1 MKIIYVLILLI
12 SVFFIYRFFESDNA
26 DILVEFQKMR
36 PIKEKV
42 NVYYNG
48 FKVGRTAGLKPCD
61 HSKNICS
68 KVRLDK
74 NLMILPKNIEIKLK
88 QKKISDNKFEDY
100 MEIQYPVSPDFETI
114 KDGAIIKGEVASGF
128 HNYLNEEVSYSDME
142 MIKQNLISATDNL
155 NKASGILVDILS
167 SIDDVTSNS
176 KQNSK
181 LLISNLNKTVSNL
194 SLLIGKIDNSLDD
207 KVIRSI
213 FYNVDDSTKN
223 LNGTLENI
231 RNFTYEL
238 NSGSGDITGT
248 MNSLNSISRNI
259 DEIVQG
265 VNCTLQKPFG
275 GLRLIFGAPVN

>member
-1 MKIIYVLILLI
+1 MKIIYVLILII

-167 SIDDVTSNS
+167 SIDDVTLNS

-207 KVIRSI
+207 EVIRSI

-238 NSGSGDITGT
+238 NSDSGDIKST
-248 MNSLNSISRNI
+248 MQTFNSISRNI

>member
-48 FKVGRTAGLKPCD
+48 FKVGRSAGLKPCD

>member
-114 KDGAIIKGEVASGF
+114 KDGVIIKGEVASGF

-167 SIDDVTSNS
+167 SIDDVASNS

-238 NSGSGDITGT
+238 NSDSGDIKST
-248 MNSLNSISRNI
+248 MQSFNSISRNI

>member
-1 MKIIYVLILLI
+1 MKIIYVLILII

-167 SIDDVTSNS
+167 SIDDITSNS

-223 LNGTLENI
+223 LKGTLENI

-238 NSGSGDITGT
+238 NSDSGDITST

>member
-1 MKIIYVLILLI
+1 MKIIYVLILII

-114 KDGAIIKGEVASGF
+114 KDGVIIKGEVASGF

-167 SIDDVTSNS
+167 SIDDVASNS

>member
-167 SIDDVTSNS
+167 SIDDVASNS

>member
-1 MKIIYVLILLI
+1 MKIIYVLILII

-88 QKKISDNKFEDY
+88 QKKISDNQFEDY

-167 SIDDVTSNS
+167 SIDDVASNS

-238 NSGSGDITGT
+238 NSDSGDITGT

>member
-88 QKKISDNKFEDY
+88 QKKVSDNKFEDY

-114 KDGAIIKGEVASGF
+114 KDGVIIKGEVASGF

-167 SIDDVTSNS
+167 SIDDVASNS

-265 VNCTLQKPFG
+265 VNCALQKPFG

>member
-167 SIDDVTSNS
+167 SIDDVASNS

-238 NSGSGDITGT
+238 NSDSGDITGT

>member
-48 FKVGRTAGLKPCD
+48 FKVGRTVGLKPCD

-167 SIDDVTSNS
+167 SIDDVASNS

-238 NSGSGDITGT
+238 NSGSGDITST

>member
-1 MKIIYVLILLI
+1 MKIIYVLILII

-167 SIDDVTSNS
+167 SIDDITSNS

-238 NSGSGDITGT
+238 NSDSGDITST

>member
-12 SVFFIYRFFESDNA
+12 SAFFIYRFFESDNA

-238 NSGSGDITGT
+238 NSGSGDITST

>member
-100 MEIQYPVSPDFETI
+100 MEIQYPVSPDFEMI

-167 SIDDVTSNS
+167 SIDDVASNS

>member
-1 MKIIYVLILLI
+1 MKIIYVLILII

-48 FKVGRTAGLKPCD
+48 FKVGRTVGLKPCD

-142 MIKQNLISATDNL
+142 TIKQNLISATDNL

-238 NSGSGDITGT
+238 NSGSGDITST

>member
-48 FKVGRTAGLKPCD
+48 FKVGTTAGLKPCD

-238 NSGSGDITGT
+238 NSDSGDIKST

>member
-114 KDGAIIKGEVASGF
+114 KDGVIIKGEVASGF

-167 SIDDVTSNS
+167 SIDDVASNS

>member
-275 GLRLIFGAPVN
+275 GLRLIFGTPVN

>member
-1 MKIIYVLILLI
+1 MKIIYVLILII

-167 SIDDVTSNS
+167 SIDDVASNS

-238 NSGSGDITGT
+238 NSDSGDITGT

>member
-1 MKIIYVLILLI
+1 VLILII

-167 SIDDVTSNS
+167 SIDDVASNS

-248 MNSLNSISRNI
+248 MHSLNSISRNI

>member
-1 MKIIYVLILLI
+1 MKIIYVLILII

-238 NSGSGDITGT
+238 NSDSGDITGT

>member
-1 MKIIYVLILLI
+1 MKIIYVLILII

-167 SIDDVTSNS
+167 SIDDVASNS

-248 MNSLNSISRNI
+248 MNSFNSISRNI

>member
-238 NSGSGDITGT
+238 NSGSGDIMGT

>member
-1 MKIIYVLILLI
+1 MKIIYVLILII

-207 KVIRSI
+207 EVIRSI

-238 NSGSGDITGT
+238 NSDSGDIKST
-248 MNSLNSISRNI
+248 MQSFNSISRNI

>member
-61 HSKNICS
+61 HSKHICS

>member
-36 PIKEKV
+36 PINEKV

>member
-1 MKIIYVLILLI
+1 MKIIYVLILII

>member
-1 MKIIYVLILLI
+1 MKIIYVLILII

-48 FKVGRTAGLKPCD
+48 FKVGRTVGLKPCD

>member
-114 KDGAIIKGEVASGF
+114 KDGVIIKGEVASGF

>member
-238 NSGSGDITGT
+238 NSDSGDITGT

>member
-238 NSGSGDITGT
+238 NSGSGDITST

>member
-114 KDGAIIKGEVASGF
+114 KDGVIIKGEVASGF

-167 SIDDVTSNS
+167 SIDDVASNS

-238 NSGSGDITGT
+238 NSDSGDITGT

>member
-114 KDGAIIKGEVASGF
+114 KDGVIIKGEVASGF

-238 NSGSGDITGT
+238 NSDSGDIKST
-248 MNSLNSISRNI
+248 MQSFNSISRNI

>member
-114 KDGAIIKGEVASGF
+114 KDGTIIKGEVASGF

>member
-1 MKIIYVLILLI
+1 MKIIYVLILII
-12 SVFFIYRFFESDNA
+12 SAFFIYRFFESDNA

-167 SIDDVTSNS
+167 SIDDVASNS

>member
-1 MKIIYVLILLI
+1 MKIIYILILLI

-167 SIDDVTSNS
+167 SIDDVASNS

-238 NSGSGDITGT
+238 NSDSGDIKST
-248 MNSLNSISRNI
+248 MQSFNSISRNI

>member
-248 MNSLNSISRNI
+248 INSLNSISRNI

>member
-1 MKIIYVLILLI
+1 MKIIYVLILII

-167 SIDDVTSNS
+167 SIDDVASNS

-231 RNFTYEL
+231 RNFTYEF
-238 NSGSGDITGT
+238 
-248 MNSLNSISRNI
+248 RA
-259 DEIVQG
+259 
-265 VNCTLQKPFG
+265 TLMK
-275 GLRLIFGAPVN
+275 

>member
-1 MKIIYVLILLI
+1 MKIIYVLILII

-167 SIDDVTSNS
+167 SIDDVTLNS

-194 SLLIGKIDNSLDD
+194 SILIGKIDNSLDD

-238 NSGSGDITGT
+238 NSDSGDITST

>member
-12 SVFFIYRFFESDNA
+12 SVFFIYCFFESDNA

-114 KDGAIIKGEVASGF
+114 KDGVIIKGEVASGF

-167 SIDDVTSNS
+167 SIDDVASNS

-238 NSGSGDITGT
+238 NSDSGDITGT

>member
-275 GLRLIFGAPVN
+275 GLRLIFGASVN